1 MNSSHHFCYPEKWYL
16 KFITMSCFS
25 WVSQICLPFLLSGML
40 AINTSTPQ
48 DSPPVA
54 FPPFNIDLKQ
64 NGTRQLDTGC
74 IFDLKSSTRRFFESR
89 TNTTMGAQKPVD
101 GPKASKTKKKSGRS
115 TDNAFQ
121 SVASYKG
128 TVLNL
133 NHRRYIDAF
142 KDLHPAK
149 ASTPMLVTESVM
161 LTLFKE
167 LHLLKAWS
175 RMLVTESGMLM
186 LFKDLHRAK
195 ALLPMLVTAAGILTF
210 FKDLHPAKALSPML
224 VSESGMSMLS
234 RETH

>member
-1 MNSSHHFCYPEKWYL
+1 MNSSHHFCSEIWYL

-74 IFDLKSSTRRFFESR
+74 IFDLKNSTRRLFESR

-101 GPKASKTKKKSGRS
+101 GPKASKTRQKSGRS

-128 TVLNL
+128 TTVNL

-142 KDLHPAK
+142 QRSAPTK
-149 ASTPMLVTESVM
+149 
-161 LTLFKE
+161 
-167 LHLLKAWS
+167 
-175 RMLVTESGMLM
+175 GMAP
-186 LFKDLHRAK
+186 DACH
-195 ALLPMLVTAAGILTF
+195 
-210 FKDLHPAKALSPML
+210 
-224 VSESGMSMLS
+224 
-234 RETH
+234 